1 MHDEGAGLTAH
12 AVRLTPA
19 AASAAWLSGE
29 AMTSS
34 PACHRASQARGC
46 LYRPP
51 ACAWSPPVHSP
62 DPAAGLSGTLHSPGP
77 GRGSAAALHDAASCS
92 TSMPM
97 CCNDWGGE
105 VGVALLGV
113 ATGASSLSIGTGPGR
128 LTGCPSCS
136 IRGAVTSSPARG
148 SRHTSWPA
156 APAAG
161 AGMPALLPRTHAGV
175 RGSGER
181 AAAPLTLSGKEK
193 ATSRGGRSRCPA
205 PRGAL
210 ADRGLAMAG
219 GPASCAPAAR
229 PPAGGRRGCSGT
241 CVMRWAG
248 AGAGCKGSRCATALC
263 RAVPA
268 GGAGGRTGRL
278 LAASAGALARP
289 GGSRRA
295 AEPAAAGSA
304 GSCSAVAA
312 LACCARA
319 PSARARPWG
328 AARAQGGAP
337 VPAGAR
343 AGSAGASRPVSSC
356 CSSARSSAG
365 CASICATSASS
376 APSCAAL
383 RPPGAATAARS
394 PAPARASIAPPRA
407 APTPAH
413 APSDAPA
420 HAQSRCSAA
429 LPGRSPSALSW
440 IALRG
445 PDAAWEEAS
454 SRAQPASGPG
464 SPARVARPPAA
475 CAGAWLPPWQHA
487 AAPGPSSC
495 GALSAPRACSAAP
508 GACPP
513 CVLSWV
519 ALSLT
524 HAVSRAASL
533 PRHVPEV
540 SPPPWAVGWL
550 SKAARRTWPAHAL
563 PHARRPPASSAHGLD
578 GTGGSASTPA
588 CACVVP
594 L

>member
-328 AARAQGGAP
+328 PRA
-337 VPAGAR
+337 
-343 AGSAGASRPVSSC
+343 
-356 CSSARSSAG
+356 
-365 CASICATSASS
+365 
-376 APSCAAL
+376 
-383 RPPGAATAARS
+383 
-394 PAPARASIAPPRA
+394 PRA
-407 APTPAH
+407 APPCPR
-413 APSDAPA
+413 APGRAARGRRGPSAAAAAARAAAPA
-420 HAQSRCSAA
+420 ARASA
-429 LPGRSPSALSW
+429 R
-440 IALRG
+440 
-445 PDAAWEEAS
+445 
-454 SRAQPASGPG
+454 
-464 SPARVARPPAA
+464 PARPARPPA
-475 CAGAWLPPWQHA
+475 
-487 AAPGPSSC
+487 
-495 GALSAPRACSAAP
+495 PR
-508 GACPP
+508 
-513 CVLSWV
+513 
-519 ALSLT
+519 
-524 HAVSRAASL
+524 
-533 PRHVPEV
+533 
-540 SPPPWAVGWL
+540 
-550 SKAARRTWPAHAL
+550 
-563 PHARRPPASSAHGLD
+563 
-578 GTGGSASTPA
+578 
-588 CACVVP
+588 
-594 L
+594 